1 MNSTINCSHHVIH
14 QIARPYSPQ
23 RGKFVFLPT
32 SLYFPHSQLLATI
45 FLLSVF
51 MSLMG
56 FFFSFFRLHIQLIDT
71 MQYLSFLS
79 YFTQHLALEVHP
91 RCGKQQCFFL
101 MAEKCSIVYIQHIFF
116 IRSSSN
122 EHRYVF
128 SIFGLL

>member
-51 MSLMG
+51 MSLMV
-56 FFFSFFRLHIQLIDT
+56 FFSFFRLHIQLIPCSI
-71 MQYLSFLS
+71 YLFCLISLSILPLRSIHVVVNSSISFSWLKNVPLCIYSTSSLS
-79 YFTQHLALEVHP
+79 VHP
-91 RCGKQQCFFL
+91 ATNTDMFFPYL
-101 MAEKCSIVYIQHIFF
+101 GYCE
-116 IRSSSN
+116 
-122 EHRYVF
+122 
-128 SIFGLL
+128 